1 MKYDKPIRRLAPEIL
16 TRFVP
21 GTMSS
26 LGARDFGGVA
36 ATDQLC
42 DDGYA
47 LVIAGGD
54 LSRLQN
60 GPLSWNHKAP
70 IGEILS
76 AKKTASEVLITAR
89 LAAAGVDEEID
100 KICDRLKGGVPF
112 ALSLQFQVIEKTP
125 IVPGHPERGMRATKW
140 EALETALCLVGMD
153 SNAKVTS
160 RSMSVRS
167 RSSTRAERE
176 ARVREIVDNGKERR
190 RAEAVR
196 ILERVIRDDKHPGFA
211 GAPYAG
217 LTKEDDVSKSENMR
231 EARGHLARALRRH
244 KELSGHHDE
253 LAESVDK
260 VREIHRGLTKTLGD
274 LGIED
279 KGVSRAMKD
288 LDECSRAIRKSHGDA
303 EDAATSAAGCVDR
316 AADCL
321 TAIGE
326 ATK

>member
-1 MKYDKPIRRLAPEIL
+1 MKFDKPIRRLAPEIL
-16 TRFVP
+16 TRFVA
-21 GTMSS
+21 GTMTS
-26 LGARDFGGVA
+26 LGAREFGGVA

-60 GPLSWNHKAP
+60 GPLSWNHKKP
-70 IGEILS
+70 IGTILEARKTSGEILIV
-76 AKKTASEVLITAR
+76 AC

-160 RSMSVRS
+160 RSMRS

-196 ILERVIRDDKHPGFA
+196 ILDRVTRDDKHPGFA
-211 GAPYAG
+211 GAPYVG

-231 EARGHLARALRRH
+231 EARSHLARALKRH
-244 KELSGHHDE
+244 KELTGHHDDLGE
-253 LAESVDK
+253 QAGNLRD
-260 VREIHRGLTKTLGD
+260 IHRVLTSTLGD

-279 KGVSRAMKD
+279 KGVSRAMTD
-288 LDECSRAIRKSHGDA
+288 LDRCLRAIRKSHGDG
-303 EDAATSAAGCVDR
+303 EDAADMAAGHVDS
-316 AADCL
+316 AGDCL
-321 TAIGE
+321 TAIV
-326 ATK
+326 AAK